1 MEAMKK
7 TGFLKAIAL
16 FLGTATLIY
25 APVVLASGYPSV
37 QSLTPDVSEYSD
49 TYTETFELSPA
60 PTSDQLL
67 SSIQDFVETPKGGVP
82 WEMFGE
88 TGQKEYSYLDTEEIE
103 WTGVRPEFTEALKK
117 LDGAEILVQGYMFPL
132 GQEEDQELFLLG
144 PFPLSC
150 PFHYHVTPNLVIEVK
165 AKMPIPF
172 SYDPVNIRGTL
183 ELIPKDDELNVF
195 YRLHHAELS
204 S

>member
-1 MEAMKK
+1 MKK
-7 TGFLKAIAL
+7 TGFFRIL
-16 FLGTATLIY
+16 FAGTATLIY
-25 APVVLASGYPSV
+25 MPIVLASGYPSV
-37 QSLTPDVSEYSD
+37 QSLTPDVSEYSN

-67 SSIQDFVETPKGGVP
+67 SSIQNFVETPEGGVP
-82 WEMFGE
+82 WETFGK
-88 TGQKEYSYLDTEEIE
+88 TGQKEYSYLDAEEIE
-103 WTGVRPEFTEALKK
+103 WTGVRPEFTEALKR

-150 PFHYHVTPNLVIEVK
+150 PFHYHVTPNLIIEVK
-165 AKMPIPF
+165 AKTPIPF

-195 YRLHHAELS
+195 YRLHHAELAS
-204 S
+204 